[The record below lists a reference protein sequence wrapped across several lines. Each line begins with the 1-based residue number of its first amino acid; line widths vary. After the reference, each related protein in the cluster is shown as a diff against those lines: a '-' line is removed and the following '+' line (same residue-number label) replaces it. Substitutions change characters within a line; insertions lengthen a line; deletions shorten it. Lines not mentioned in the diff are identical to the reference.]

1 MNNYVIQA
9 ALCLVQIL
17 LFYEIITILN
27 LDIILWIFFILLF
40 FDSFEAIFNVNGGI
54 NFIIHPQ
61 LYMHVGF
68 KRKF

>member
-27 LDIILWIFFILLF
+27 LDIIL
-40 FDSFEAIFNVNGGI
+40 
-54 NFIIHPQ
+54 
-61 LYMHVGF
+61 
-68 KRKF
+68 

>member
-9 ALCLVQIL
+9 ALCLVRLL
-17 LFYEIITILN
+17 LFYEIITIFN
-27 LDIILWIFFILLF
+27 LDITQIFLTLLLF
-40 FDSFEAIFNVNGGI
+40 DLLKARFNVSDGI
-54 NFIIHPQ
+54 NFIVHPQ